1 MIIVRLLLLYFVA
14 SGSASIFKDQ
24 RVEVGSGGS
33 VDIVLARRDELTSRV
48 PQALVDIGDA
58 SLDLYQL
65 FCAVGPSRFRYV
77 LSNEGVNLEATDV
90 SLSTFALLRSL
101 LSTYACSG
109 QSNSVYNMPFRT
121 HSGEWAQAV
130 SFGPACVNNYN
141 HLLSLFSTDWSVFHP
156 ALQHIIASLLVS
168 PSASMTLSASLS
180 KGHNSSH
187 DVLELLSELRISVV
201 VQGKLQTSHV
211 ALLEALEAATQTFPA
226 IGAPNGSVRLVSM
239 NKVLPFGDKGMADL
253 WRQVALTGDDNL
265 SGSGSGSELGVG
277 SAPAGATAERRVLV
291 APGSGGQLEMHL
303 WLHNPTNTTLTLQ
316 VTEPDH
322 PSYLLLL
329 HTYMLHPGGQL
340 ISELPSFRLL
350 PARREISAV
359 GNSLEQSLSSLSWEV
374 QLAPKQRLRASYA
387 AQPQRL
393 HRLAQ
398 PPDASRGV
406 EASPVWLR
414 ELGSGRVLKTRPS
427 RLLLPTAIPDQTMP
441 WNVFA
446 LYSALLAFSC
456 GCIINTL
463 QPKSRS

>member
-1 MIIVRLLLLYFVA
+1 MEL
-14 SGSASIFKDQ
+14 
-24 RVEVGSGGS
+24 GSGGC
-33 VDIVLARRDELTSRV
+33 VDIVLSRQDELTTRG

-65 FCAVGPSRFRYV
+65 FSAVGPSRFRYV

-90 SLSTFALLRSL
+90 SLSTFSLLRSL
-101 LSTYACSG
+101 LSTYACTG

-121 HSGEWAQAV
+121 RSGEWAQAV

-141 HLLSLFSTDWSVFHP
+141 HLLSLFSTSWSVFHP
-156 ALQHIIASLLVS
+156 ALQHIIAPLLVS

-187 DVLELLSELRISVV
+187 NVLELLSELRISVV
-201 VQGKLQTSHV
+201 VQGQLQTSHV

-226 IGAPNGSVRLVSM
+226 IGAPNGSVRLVSR
-239 NKVLPFGDKGMADL
+239 NKVLSFGDKGMTDL
-253 WRQVALTGDDNL
+253 WRQFALTDDDKRP
-265 SGSGSGSELGVG
+265 GIG

-329 HTYMLHPGGQL
+329 HTYMLHPGGEL
-340 ISELPSFRLL
+340 VSELPSFRLL
-350 PARREISAV
+350 PARRKLSAV
-359 GNSLEQSLSSLSWEV
+359 GHSLRQSLSSLSWEV
-374 QLAPKQRLRASYA
+374 QLGPNQRLRASYA

-406 EASPVWLR
+406 EAGPVWLR
-414 ELGSGRVLKTRPS
+414 ELGSGRLLKTLPS

-456 GCIINTL
+456 GCIVNTL
-463 QPKSRS
+463 QSKSRS